1 MVALSSLEA
10 VATHPQKGATKFDI
24 YLVSVN
30 SIACMCLFKIAD
42 CNYIYIY
49 IYIYYIY
56 ILYIYI
62 YVYIYIYACIY
73 TYTYTFTYLRR
84 GYFSDPADEHSWQKV
99 SFFHHMPCSIILSIS
114 LLHCFHHET
123 SFVLDLEFYHR
134 NTQDLVK
141 ICPRLCQFYSTYEK
155 SKYFVY

>member
-1 MVALSSLEA
+1 MHFWW
-10 VATHPQKGATKFDI
+10 THIVHWANVITLLLLMYSETYCGRRSTDRWKQCFENTFHKRHI
-24 YLVSVN
+24 
-30 SIACMCLFKIAD
+30 
-42 CNYIYIY
+42 
-49 IYIYYIY
+49 YIY
-56 ILYIYI
+56 ILYIYIIYI